1 MSRIQSVDAFIRTLF
16 QGDARRV
23 FAILDGAIVDDLPAR
38 LASSGLLYECLF
50 PGELDPELA
59 AVMPY
64 LVELDSGSP
73 LVREAL
79 SRGWK
84 EHWGIYG
91 YVPEAVTFLDLRQHF
106 RPFLKVQGPMGQFM
120 FFRYYDP
127 RVLRHTL
134 PTFDEAQLTAFF
146 GPARALWL
154 ESGEGAEIVHYSRE
168 IANVPRILQYQLGDA

>member
-1 MSRIQSVDAFIRTLF
+1 VSRIQSVDAFIRTLF

-38 LASSGLLYECLF
+38 LASSGLPHECLF

-64 LVELDSGSP
+64 LVELESSAP

-84 EHWGIYG
+84 DHWGIYG
-91 YVPEAVTFLDLRQHF
+91 CVPEAVTFLDLRQHF

-134 PTFDEAQLTAFF
+134 PTFDEEQMSAFF
-146 GPARALWL
+146 GPVQALWF
-154 ESGEGAEIVHYSRE
+154 ESGEGAEITHYFRE
-168 IANVPRILQYQLGDA
+168 RAGAPRVLQYETGGG